1 MFAFLKSR
9 VFLVALGFILLA
21 LFIWYAGPLFA
32 FGDLRPLEST
42 TARIVA
48 IVLVVLVW
56 VGAQVLKRMRANS
69 ASDKLV
75 AAVVQQSRTEER
87 PSADALQLRE
97 RFEEAVAVLK
107 QKRRSGHSLYELPW
121 YVIIGAPGSGKTT
134 ALVNSGLHFPLEQR
148 SGKGALR
155 GVGGTRNCDWWFTDE
170 AVFLDTAGRYTTQ
183 DSDANADSAGWT
195 EFLKLLQ
202 KYRKRRPVNGVILTI
217 SAQDLMAQ
225 GHTSRET
232 HVAAT
237 RRRLNELNKE
247 LNIKLPVYLMVTKCD
262 LVAGFTEYFDDV
274 VQEGRTQVWGV
285 TFPYDVTTSG
295 GAATA
300 FPNEFDA
307 LMSRLNERVY
317 TRLDEERDPRRRTK
331 IFGFPQQMAALRDL
345 LAGFVTDVFA
355 STRFDQQIL
364 LRGVYFTSGTQ
375 EGTPID
381 RLLGAIGRRFAVAP
395 EAVVNPGGRGK
406 AYFIER
412 LLKEVLFAESGLA
425 GVNRGFEIRKA
436 AAQLGAYAAMA
447 LVAIIGVIVF
457 TISYSRNRAYIDE
470 VATDV
475 AAFSKT
481 PRAEAGQS
489 LETIVPRLEAVKH
502 VSDSANRY
510 SEVGAPWS
518 MRWGLYQGN
527 SLGNAARDAYARE
540 LAGALL
546 PQVTSRIEQRMIA
559 YVSEPLKMYQYLK
572 AYLMLGDPSRM
583 VKTQLAFIAD
593 REWKAAYPADPDL
606 GAAVARHFQTLL
618 DNEDQLRPMQL
629 DQALLERARN
639 TITQVSIPQLVYQ
652 TLQLNYSQPSAL
664 RLDTATGLGAT
675 EVFARKSGASLAQP
689 VPRIYTAEVFREITG
704 GDSAA
709 IVKQFTDEY
718 WVWGEQ
724 RVSLASTTKLKDE
737 VIGIYEKDYIE
748 YWDGIL
754 SDVQLAAFPNSPV
767 MTSRLAILAS
777 TSSPLRGLLKVVR
790 DNTTLVEPPKPT
802 DPAAPTGIRST
813 IDSIFNEGKEQIG
826 LSTLQPGAQVTA
838 HFTPIRRMVEGDPG
852 STPIDRVLGQIGE
865 IQKQLSL
872 VGASLGGVPPLEAIS
887 KAGQGQLINSL
898 RQEAQTMPPS
908 VGAIV
913 TQITGQAAAV
923 TTRAA
928 GNELENR
935 YRQDVLAKCQQ
946 FLTGRYPFAASSMSD
961 VTLQDFAAIF
971 GPNGAFDQ
979 FFRTNLQGVVDTT
992 RNPWVFRSDQS
1003 GASVGVS
1010 DRILRQFEAAQRI
1023 RERYFGAGSQMI
1035 QVNFS
1040 VTPLNMDTAVRR
1052 FILDVDG
1059 QSFVYQHGPERTQ
1072 PASWP
1077 GPKPGTAAATF
1088 EDAASGRPNIAFSG
1102 AWAWF
1107 RLLDSAQIRKESD
1120 LRYEVTLE
1128 KGGYKALV
1136 RIDASS
1142 VVNPFGQRDL
1152 QQFRCEP

>member
-9 VFLVALGFILLA
+9 VLLVTLGFILLA

-32 FGDLRPLEST
+32 FGDLRPLESE

-48 IVLVVLVW
+48 ILLVVLIW
-56 VGAQVLKRMRANS
+56 IGAQVLKRMRANR

-75 AAVVQQSRTEER
+75 AAVVQQSRVEER
-87 PSADALQLRE
+87 PGADAVQLRE
-97 RFEEAVAVLK
+97 RFEEAVAFLK

-170 AVFLDTAGRYTTQ
+170 AIFLDTAGPYTTQ
-183 DSDANADSAGWT
+183 DSDANADSAGWS

-225 GHTSRET
+225 GHMTRESHIT
-232 HVAAT
+232 AT
-237 RRRLNELNKE
+237 RRRLTELNKE

-285 TFPYDVTTSG
+285 TFPYEVTTAG
-295 GAATA
+295 GAAAA

-307 LMSRLNERVY
+307 LMSRLNERVF

-345 LAGFVTDVFA
+345 LGGFVTDVFA

-412 LLKEVLFAESGLA
+412 LLKDVLFAESGLA
-425 GVNRGFEIRKA
+425 GLNRRLEIRMA

-447 LVAIIGVIVF
+447 LVAILAVVGL
-457 TISYSRNRAYIDE
+457 TISYNRNRAYVDD
-470 VATDV
+470 VAADV

-481 PRAEAGQS
+481 PRVEAGRS

-502 VSDSANRY
+502 VADSANRY
-510 SEVGAPWS
+510 SESGAPWS
-518 MRWGLYQGN
+518 MRLGLYQGN
-527 SLGNAARDAYARE
+527 SLGNAARDAYSRE
-540 LAGALL
+540 LEGALL
-546 PQVTSRIEQRMIA
+546 PEVTSRIEQRMVA

-583 VKTQLAFIAD
+583 VKSQLAFIAD

-618 DNEDQLRPMQL
+618 ENEDELRPMPL
-629 DQALLERARN
+629 DQALIERARG

-652 TLQLNYSQPSAL
+652 TLQLNYSEPSAL
-664 RLDTATGLGAT
+664 RLDTAAGLGAT
-675 EVFARKSGASLAQP
+675 EVFTRKSGASLSQP
-689 VPRIYTAEVFREITG
+689 VPRIYTADVFKEITG
-704 GDSAA
+704 ANSAL

-724 RVSLASTTKLKDE
+724 RLSLASTTRLRDD

-748 YWDGIL
+748 YWDGVL
-754 SDVQLAAFPNSPV
+754 NDVRLAAFPNSPV
-767 MTSRLAILAS
+767 MTNRLAILAS

-790 DNTTLVEPPKPT
+790 DNTTLVEPPKQT
-802 DPAAPTGIRST
+802 ESTTTGLRST
-813 IDSIFNEGKEQIG
+813 IDAIFNEGKEQIG

-838 HFTPIRRMVEGDPG
+838 HFTPIRRMTEGDPG
-852 STPIDRVLGQIGE
+852 SAPIDRILAQIGE

-872 VGASLGGVPPLEAIS
+872 VGSSLGGVPPLEAIS
-887 KAGQGQLINSL
+887 KAGQGQLVNSL
-898 RQEAQTMPPS
+898 RQEAQTMPPA

-913 TQITGQAAAV
+913 TQITGQAARV
-923 TTRAA
+923 TTGEAS
-928 GNELENR
+928 NEIENR
-935 YRQDVLAKCQQ
+935 YRQDVLAKCEQ
-946 FLTGRYPFAASSMSD
+946 FVTGRYPFAASSMSD
-961 VTLQDFAAIF
+961 VTLQDFAQLF
-971 GPNGAFDQ
+971 GPNGVFDQ

-992 RNPWVFRSDQS
+992 RSPWVWRSDQS
-1003 GASVGVS
+1003 GVAIRASDS
-1010 DRILRQFEAAQRI
+1010 ILRRVEAAQRI
-1023 RERYFGAGSQMI
+1023 RERYFGVGSQMV
-1035 QVNFS
+1035 QVNFN
-1040 VTPLNMDTAVRR
+1040 VTPLNMDAAVRR
-1052 FILDVDG
+1052 FILEVDG

-1072 PASWP
+1072 PATWP

-1102 AWAWF
+1102 PWAWF
-1107 RLLDSAQIRKESD
+1107 RLLDAAQIKKESE
-1120 LRYEVTLE
+1120 LRYDVTLE

-1136 RIDASS
+1136 RIEASS
-1142 VVNPFGQRDL
+1142 VVNPFGPREL
-1152 QQFRCEP
+1152 QQFRCEL

>member
-32 FGDLRPLEST
+32 FGELRPLEST
-42 TARIVA
+42 TGRLIA
-48 IVLVVLVW
+48 IAVVVLVW
-56 VGAQVLKRMRANS
+56 VGAQVLKRMRANR

-87 PSADALQLRE
+87 PSADAVQLRE
-97 RFEEAVAVLK
+97 RFEEAVGALK
-107 QKRRSGHSLYELPW
+107 QKRRSGHSLYQLPW

-134 ALVNSGLHFPLEQR
+134 ALVNSGLQFPLEQR

-170 AVFLDTAGRYTTQ
+170 AIFLDTAGRYTTQ
-183 DSDANADSAGWT
+183 DSDANADSSGWA

-225 GHTSRET
+225 GHTSREA

-237 RRRLNELNKE
+237 RRRLTELNKE

-274 VQEGRTQVWGV
+274 AQEGRAQVWGV
-285 TFPYDVTTSG
+285 TFPYEVTASG
-295 GAATA
+295 GAASA

-307 LMSRLNERVY
+307 LMSRLNERVFN
-317 TRLDEERDPRRRTK
+317 RLDEERDGRRRTK

-345 LAGFVTDVFA
+345 LAGFVADVFA

-412 LLKEVLFAESGLA
+412 LLKDVLFAESGLA
-425 GVNRGFEIRKA
+425 GVNRRFEIRKA
-436 AAQLGAYAAMA
+436 AVQLGAYAAMV

-457 TISYSRNRAYIDE
+457 TISYNRNRTYVDE
-470 VATDV
+470 IAADV

-481 PRAEAGQS
+481 PRIEAGRS
-489 LETIVPRLEAVKH
+489 LEAIVPRLEAVKK

-510 SEVGAPWS
+510 SEGAPWS

-527 SLGNAARDAYARE
+527 SLGNAARDAYSRE

-546 PQVTSRIEQRMIA
+546 PEVTSRIEQRMIA

-583 VKTQLAFIAD
+583 VKTQFAFIAD

-618 DNEDQLRPMQL
+618 ENEDQLRPMQL
-629 DQALLERARN
+629 DQQLVTRARS

-652 TLQLNYSQPSAL
+652 TLQLNNSQPSAL
-664 RLDTATGLGAT
+664 QLDTATGLGAT
-675 EVFARKSGASLAQP
+675 EVFARKSGASLSQP
-689 VPRIYTAEVFREITG
+689 VPRIYTAGVFKEITG

-718 WVWGEQ
+718 WVWGDQ
-724 RVSLASTTKLKDE
+724 RVPLSASTKLKDD

-754 SDVQLAAFPNSPV
+754 NDVQLAAFPNSPV
-767 MTSRLAILAS
+767 MTNRLAILAS
-777 TSSPLRGLLKVVR
+777 SSSPLRGLLR
-790 DNTTLVEPPKPT
+790 LGHATT
-802 DPAAPTGIRST
+802 
-813 IDSIFNEGKEQIG
+813 
-826 LSTLQPGAQVTA
+826 
-838 HFTPIRRMVEGDPG
+838 RRW
-852 STPIDRVLGQIGE
+852 S
-865 IQKQLSL
+865 
-872 VGASLGGVPPLEAIS
+872 
-887 KAGQGQLINSL
+887 SL
-898 RQEAQTMPPS
+898 RSRP
-908 VGAIV
+908 
-913 TQITGQAAAV
+913 
-923 TTRAA
+923 RH
-928 GNELENR
+928 
-935 YRQDVLAKCQQ
+935 LA
-946 FLTGRYPFAASSMSD
+946 R
-961 VTLQDFAAIF
+961 
-971 GPNGAFDQ
+971 
-979 FFRTNLQGVVDTT
+979 
-992 RNPWVFRSDQS
+992 
-1003 GASVGVS
+1003 
-1010 DRILRQFEAAQRI
+1010 
-1023 RERYFGAGSQMI
+1023 
-1035 QVNFS
+1035 
-1040 VTPLNMDTAVRR
+1040 
-1052 FILDVDG
+1052 
-1059 QSFVYQHGPERTQ
+1059 
-1072 PASWP
+1072 
-1077 GPKPGTAAATF
+1077 
-1088 EDAASGRPNIAFSG
+1088 AASGTSSTSCSTRAKNRSGCRRYSPVHRSPRTSRRFG
-1102 AWAWF
+1102 AWWTG
-1107 RLLDSAQIRKESD
+1107 
-1120 LRYEVTLE
+1120 TLE
-1128 KGGYKALV
+1128 MRRSTG
-1136 RIDASS
+1136 SS
-1142 VVNPFGQRDL
+1142 CRL
-1152 QQFRCEP
+1152 ARFRNN